1 MITKDRTAVIP
12 RKNGEDYEG
21 EAFVGMEIGM
31 LECLRHADEDKSA
44 GITHTVATGVGF
56 IGRNSC

>member
-1 MITKDRTAVIP
+1 MKGKRSWEW
-12 RKNGEDYEG
+12 RLGCW
-21 EAFVGMEIGM
+21 
-31 LECLRHADEDKSA
+31 ECLRHADEDKSA